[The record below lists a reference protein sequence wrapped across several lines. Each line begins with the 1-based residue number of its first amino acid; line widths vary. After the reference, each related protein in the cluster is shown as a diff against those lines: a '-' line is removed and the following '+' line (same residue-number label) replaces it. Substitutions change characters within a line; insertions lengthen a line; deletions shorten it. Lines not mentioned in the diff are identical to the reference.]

1 MKQQFDNETKQPL
14 TLASLPPFP
23 LPQAQ
28 FITQQVTQQYS
39 MPQSTQLQ
47 LPNDLQSE
55 LDFVNQILDQDL
67 KASSSDSTV
76 WNTQSANHHPFS
88 PPSST
93 FVDTPPPSLPN
104 PSHFPATH
112 RQSYVPQ
119 AVPLSS
125 SCPPVPVVATQ
136 GQPKDRRRKDSH
148 NQVERRRRYNIN
160 NQIQELGSLIQS
172 GTDKFPHLVPRNMKY
187 SKGSILKASVDLMKA
202 QQHQVDSLLEQNSQ
216 IQSRMAEKEHE
227 IQQLKKSL
235 ETVQQVLQMHQIE
248 SSIVSLDFNSVP
260 NSLATSSVFLGSANG
275 SQGNYLSNDLNDNH
289 IVHK

>member
-1 MKQQFDNETKQPL
+1 MKQQSENEAKPPL
-14 TLASLPPFP
+14 TLASLPHFSL
-23 LPQAQ
+23 LPRPQ
-28 FITQQVTQQYS
+28 FTNQHQPQQYS
-39 MPQSTQLQ
+39 TSQMVEPTLGPLDG
-47 LPNDLQSE
+47 LPSD
-55 LDFVNQILDQDL
+55 LDFVDQL
-67 KASSSDSTV
+67 LRERGLEACSSDSTV
-76 WNTQSANHHPFS
+76 SNTQTANHYPFS

-93 FVDTPPPSLPN
+93 FVETPPPSLPN
-104 PSHFPATH
+104 PSHFPATYG
-112 RQSYVPQ
+112 QSYVPQ

-248 SSIVSLDFNSVP
+248 SPIGSISNSTINSVS
-260 NSLATSSVFLGSANG
+260 NSLPTGSVDIN
-275 SQGNYLSNDLNDNH
+275 SNQIEKNF
-289 IVHK
+289 